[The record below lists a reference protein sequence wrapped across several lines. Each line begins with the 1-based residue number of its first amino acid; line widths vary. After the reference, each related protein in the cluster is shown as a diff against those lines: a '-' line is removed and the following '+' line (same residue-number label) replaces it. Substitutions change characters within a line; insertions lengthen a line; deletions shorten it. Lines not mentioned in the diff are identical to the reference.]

1 MGGEDLP
8 VPWKRTDVFEER
20 VRFVVA
26 ASEGSAPV
34 SELCRAAGISRESG
48 YKWLRRYRE
57 GGVEALRDASR
68 APRSRPWAIPEAVGR
83 AVVALR
89 RERPGWGARK
99 LRAKLMER
107 HPEVAWPVASS
118 LGALLCR
125 EGLVASRGRQRR
137 AEPRER
143 PFAAAQA
150 PNDEWAIDFK
160 GWFRTADGQRCDPL
174 TVSDTASRYLL
185 ECRIMR
191 QRLTNVRDACE
202 VLFRAHGLP
211 GRMRCDNGTP
221 FGSRGPAGLTKLS
234 VWWVKL
240 GIEVLLIH
248 EASPQENGRHERLHG
263 TLQRE
268 VGGRARADAAALQ
281 AAFDRFRRDYN
292 EERPHEALGQI
303 PPGRL
308 WRASDRAYPERVE
321 EPWYDARHEVR
332 RVNRHGQI
340 KWQGEEIAIGEALVG
355 EPVGLAELASGDW
368 LVRFA
373 GVELGVIERRGLR
386 FWRYGPARPGRA
398 VAPDTTENKTRN
410 LSAMSPV

>member
-1 MGGEDLP
+1 M
-8 VPWKRTDVFEER
+8 PWKRTEVMEER

-26 ASEGSAPV
+26 ATAPDAPPLAA
-34 SELCRAAGISRESG
+34 LCRAAGISRECG
-48 YKWLRRYRE
+48 YKWLARYRE

-68 APRSRPWAIPEAVGR
+68 APRSRPWAMDEAVAR
-83 AVVALR
+83 AVVSLR
-89 RERPGWGARK
+89 RERPGWGPRK

-107 HPEVAWPVASS
+107 HPERSWPAASS
-118 LGALLCR
+118 LGELLRR
-125 EGLVASRGRQRR
+125 EGLVEARRRARR

-143 PFAAAQA
+143 PFAAAVV

-185 ECRIMR
+185 LCRIMR
-191 QRLTNVRDACE
+191 PRLAAVRDACE
-202 VLFRAHGLP
+202 ALFREHGLP

-221 FGSRGPAGLTKLS
+221 FGSRGPAGLTRLS

-248 EASPQENGRHERLHG
+248 EGSPQENGRHERLHG

-268 VGGRARADAAALQ
+268 VGGRMQADGPALQ
-281 AAFDRFRRDYN
+281 ACFERFRRDYN

-308 WRASDRAYPERVE
+308 WRASERRYPDRVE

-340 KWQGEEIAIGEALVG
+340 KWRGEEVPIGEALVG
-355 EPVGLAELASGDW
+355 EPVGLMELADGDW

-373 GVELGVIERRGLR
+373 GIDLGVIERRGLR
-386 FWRYGPARPGRA
+386 FWRYGPARPGRTA
-398 VAPDTTENKTRN
+398 ASEPHENKTRN